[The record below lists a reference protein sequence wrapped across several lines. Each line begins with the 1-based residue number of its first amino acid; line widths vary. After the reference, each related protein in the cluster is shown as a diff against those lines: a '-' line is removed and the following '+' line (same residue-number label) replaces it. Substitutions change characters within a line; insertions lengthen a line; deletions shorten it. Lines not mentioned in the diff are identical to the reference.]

1 VSLEGV
7 VIFSIVS
14 QNTRGSETRAIVH
27 RLTSKTTYR
36 LTPEQHTDATITI
49 MVSYL
54 SGAITAFGLFGLAK
68 LAYNTACVLWLQ
80 LLRPSQL
87 HKYRHADSG
96 SWALVTGASDGI
108 GLELARELLAQ
119 GFNVFIHGRNKSKLE
134 GVQKSLKEQH
144 PNRSIEIIVA
154 DAADSN
160 TDYAAIVAKTISV
173 PGKLTVLINCVGGIT
188 TNPIFTPLDKLSGA
202 DIDTNIAINARF
214 PTRLTAAL
222 LPVLKANSP
231 SLIIN
236 AGSYAGILGLPYIAT
251 YTATKAYIHTF
262 TRALRAELECD
273 GFHDVEVIGSL
284 IGDTSTSR
292 NDAAENI
299 MKVSAASCAR
309 GMLAKAGCG
318 ETLVAPDLRHWVTG
332 LIVQSLPDGVGRKI
346 MFSEMRK
353 RREEEGEKIRK
364 GE

>member
-1 VSLEGV
+1 VPLYTDSLRE
-7 VIFSIVS
+7 
-14 QNTRGSETRAIVH
+14 QHIVH
-27 RLTSKTTYR
+27 
-36 LTPEQHTDATITI
+36 AAITI

-54 SGAITAFGLFGLAK
+54 SGAVTAFGLFGLVK
-68 LAYNTACVLWLQ
+68 LVYNTASVLWLQ
-80 LLRPSQL
+80 VLRPSQL
-87 HKYRHADSG
+87 HKYRHANSS

-108 GLELARELLAQ
+108 GLELARELFAQ
-119 GFNVFIHGRNKSKLE
+119 GFNVFIHGRNKTKLE
-134 GVQKSLKEQH
+134 GVKKSLQEQH
-144 PNRSIEIIVA
+144 PDRSIEIIVA
-154 DAADSN
+154 DAADPN
-160 TDYAAIVAKTISV
+160 TNYAAIVAQTTSV
-173 PGKLTVLINCVGGIT
+173 PGKLTVLVNCVGGIT

-222 LPVLKANSP
+222 LPVLKHNSP

-236 AGSYAGILGLPYIAT
+236 AGSYAGIFGLPYIAT

-273 GFHDVEVIGSL
+273 GFHDVEVMGSV

-309 GMLAKAGCG
+309 GMLSKAGCG
-318 ETLVAPDLRHWVTG
+318 ETLIAPDLRHWVTG

-346 MFSEMRK
+346 MLPEMRK
-353 RREEEGEKIRK
+353 RRDEEAEKIRK
-364 GE
+364 GD